1 MDRRAFITIVSGSIV
16 AGALVGE
23 AQQADSVVR
32 RIGLVSTSPG
42 TSLIDS
48 WWDAFIAGMREKG
61 WVEEKNL
68 VIVRR
73 FTAPQKEAA
82 LAVAEDLVRGRVD
95 VIVVGS
101 TLNALAAKQATKTV
115 PIVVAVPADP
125 VATGLVA
132 SLARPGGNV
141 TGLSFVGTEL
151 AGKQVQLLQE
161 AIPGLAQ
168 IAVVANPT
176 NPTHPLRAKEIAAIA
191 RALKLQSDVLEVKT
205 NAELQAAFATMA
217 KRRPGAVIVLV
228 DAMFDRE
235 ASSFVRFAAEQRL
248 PVMYGLRE
256 IVFAG
261 GLMAYGANF
270 SDLFRRAATYVDKIL
285 KGAKPADLPIEQA
298 SKFELVINLKTAKSL
313 GLTIPHSMLLRAD
326 QVIDQ

>member
-1 MDRRAFITIVSGSIV
+1 MRRIGLVV
-16 AGALVGE
+16 ALALSLIPIALRSE

-32 RIGLVSTSPG
+32 RIGLVSNSPG
-42 TSLIDS
+42 TSLFDS

-61 WVEEKNL
+61 WVEEKNF

-205 NAELQAAFATMA
+205 NAELQATFATMA

-228 DAMFDRE
+228 DPMFDRE
-235 ASSFVRFAAEQRL
+235 AGSFVRFAAEQRL

-270 SDLFRRAATYVDKIL
+270 SDLFRRTATYVDKIL

-298 SKFELVINLKTAKSL
+298 SKFELVINLKTAKAL
-313 GLTIPHSMLLRAD
+313 GLTIPQSILLRAD
-326 QVIDQ
+326 QVIE

>member
-1 MDRRAFITIVSGSIV
+1 MRRIGLAVV
-16 AGALVGE
+16 LALSLIPIALRSE

-61 WVEEKNL
+61 WVEEKNF

-228 DAMFDRE
+228 DATFDRE
-235 ASSFVRFAAEQRL
+235 AGSFVRFAAEQRL

-270 SDLFRRAATYVDKIL
+270 SDLFRRTATYVDKIL

-298 SKFELVINLKTAKSL
+298 SKFELVINLKTAKAL
-313 GLTIPHSMLLRAD
+313 GLTIPQSILLRAD
-326 QVIDQ
+326 QVIE

>member
-1 MDRRAFITIVSGSIV
+1 MDRRAFITVVGGSVLAGPLV
-16 AGALVGE
+16 AE
-23 AQQADSVVR
+23 TQQADNVR
-32 RIGLVSTSPG
+32 RIGLISTSPR
-42 TSLIDS
+42 SPLVDS
-48 WWDAFIAGMREKG
+48 WWDAFIAGLREKG
-61 WVEEKNL
+61 WVEQQNF
-68 VIVRR
+68 VIDRR
-73 FTAPQKEAA
+73 FVPPQQEAGR
-82 LAVAEDLVRGRVD
+82 AVAEELVRARVD

-101 TLNALAAKQATKTV
+101 TLNALAAKQVTTTV
-115 PIVVAVPADP
+115 PIVMTVPADP

-168 IAVVANPT
+168 IAVIANPT
-176 NPTHPLRAKEIAAIA
+176 NASHPLRAKEIVAVA

-205 NAELQAAFATMA
+205 NTELQAAFATMA
-217 KRRPGAVIVLV
+217 KRRPGAAIVLV

-256 IVFAG
+256 IVVGG
-261 GLMAYGANF
+261 GLMAYGADF
-270 SDLFRRAATYVDKIL
+270 TDLFRRAATYVDKIL

-298 SKFELVINLKTAKSL
+298 SKFELVINLKTAKAL
-313 GLTIPHSMLLRAD
+313 GLTIPQSVLLRAD
-326 QVIDQ
+326 QVIQ